1 VDGLDVSDITL
12 ESLRDNMAIVAQ
24 DTILFDETIRNN
36 IVYGSKGDISEE
48 KLRAA
53 VEAAH
58 VAEFTDRFPKGLD
71 TYVGEQGLRLSGG
84 QRQRIAIARALF
96 KDAPM
101 LIFDEATSSLDA
113 VSERLVRDATEQLL
127 QNRTTL
133 VIAHRLSTIESVDHI
148 LVLDHGQIVEQGTHQ
163 QLFEQD
169 GMYTR
174 LYRSQMQEQR
184 LAG

>member
-1 VDGLDVSDITL
+1 
-12 ESLRDNMAIVAQ
+12 MAIVSQ

-36 IVYGSKGDISEE
+36 IIYGYQSEVSD
-48 KLRAA
+48 KRLRKA

-58 VAEFTDRFPKGLD
+58 VAEFTDGLPNGLD

-96 KDAPM
+96 KDAPI

-113 VSERLVRDATEQLL
+113 VSERLVKDATESLL
-127 QNRTTL
+127 QDRTTL
-133 VIAHRLSTIESVDHI
+133 IIAHRFSTIESTDRI
-148 LVLDHGQIVEQGTHQ
+148 LVLDKGQIVEQGQHKD
-163 QLFEQD
+163 LFEL
-169 GMYTR
+169 GGIYTR
-174 LYRSQMQEQR
+174 LYRSQVQEQR